1 MLTSVMRGHV
11 REPVV
16 VTEQKMGESGHVE
29 KSVKVVKTQP
39 TVKERMAAAEMLA
52 RRYGILDGD
61 GGDCGVDF
69 FGEEKIADS
78 SDVNDDE

>member
-1 MLTSVMRGHV
+1 MLTSVMRGRL

-61 GGDCGVDF
+61 GGECGVDI
-69 FGEEKIADS
+69 FGEEKIVDG
-78 SDVNDDE
+78 DVSDDE

>member
-1 MLTSVMRGHV
+1 MLTSVMRGRL

-61 GGDCGVDF
+61 GGDCGAEF
-69 FGEEKIADS
+69 FGEEKIADG
-78 SDVNDDE
+78 DVSDDE

>member
-1 MLTSVMRGHV
+1 MLTSVMRG
-11 REPVV
+11 RLCEPVV

-61 GGDCGVDF
+61 GGDCGVEF
-69 FGEEKIADS
+69 FGEEKIADG
-78 SDVNDDE
+78 DVSDDE